1 MEDKRDNPQ
10 ELLRTSGAAAKT
22 GLSVSTLN
30 KLRCSGGGPAFL
42 KLGRAVLKL
51 GRAVRYKPVDL
62 KDWLDSRRVMS
73 TSEIVID
80 QLAGNRSVR
89 HD

>member
-10 ELLRTSGAAAKT
+10 ELLRTAGAAAIT

-42 KLGRAVLKL
+42 KLGRAV
-51 GRAVRYKPVDL
+51 RYKPVDL
-62 KDWLDSRRVMS
+62 KDWLDSRRVIS
-73 TSEIVID
+73 TSEIVTGR
-80 QLAGNRSVR
+80 LAGNRSVR

>member
-1 MEDKRDNPQ
+1 MEDKRDDPQ

-42 KLGRAVLKL
+42 KLGRAV
-51 GRAVRYKPVDL
+51 RYKPADL

-73 TSEIVID
+73 TSEIVIGRLD
-80 QLAGNRSVR
+80 GNSGGKA
-89 HD
+89 

>member
-42 KLGRAVLKL
+42 KLGRAV
-51 GRAVRYKPVDL
+51 RYKPVDL
-62 KDWLDSRRVMS
+62 KDWLHSRRVMS

-80 QLAGNRSVR
+80 RLAGNRSVR
-89 HD
+89 HDQAV

>member
-1 MEDKRDNPQ
+1 MEDKRDDPQ

-42 KLGRAVLKL
+42 KLGRAV
-51 GRAVRYKPVDL
+51 RYKPADL

-73 TSEIVID
+73 TSEIVIGRLD
-80 QLAGNRSVR
+80 GNRSVR

>member
-10 ELLRTSGAAAKT
+10 ELLRTSGVAAIT
-22 GLSVSTLN
+22 GLSASTLN
-30 KLRCSGGGPAFL
+30 KLRCSGGGPAF
-42 KLGRAVLKL
+42 LKL

-73 TSEIVID
+73 TSEIVIGR
-80 QLAGNRSVR
+80 LAANWSVR